1 MGSLAGVILVEVN
14 ASSGVFLQKPTRV
27 VSEQLAPAGG
37 ALREGL
43 MLEGHWGGC
52 VLQNLVLPYQEA
64 GRGRGGCTQKRGVLF
79 PLFRAFP
86 GRAWAVG
93 FVATEGSLF
102 SCLDLGVLKNTCW
115 KENNLY
121 GLK

>member
-1 MGSLAGVILVEVN
+1 MILAEVN
-14 ASSGVFLQKPTRV
+14 ASSGVFLQKPTCV
-27 VSEQLAPAGG
+27 VSERLAPAGG
-37 ALREGL
+37 SGA
-43 MLEGHWGGC
+43 GGAARRSC
-52 VLQNLVLPYQEA
+52 VLQNLALPYQEA
-64 GRGRGGCTQKRGVLF
+64 GRGRGGCTQKRGVFF

-93 FVATEGSLF
+93 FVVTEGSLF
-102 SCLDLGVLKNTCW
+102 SCPDLGVLKNTCW